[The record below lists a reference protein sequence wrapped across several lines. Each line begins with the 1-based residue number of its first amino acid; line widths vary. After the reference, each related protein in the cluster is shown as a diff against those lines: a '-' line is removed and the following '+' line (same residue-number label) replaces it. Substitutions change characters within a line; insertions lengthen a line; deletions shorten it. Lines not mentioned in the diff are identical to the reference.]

1 MADAMKHKDEPNV
14 KIVWYEDMVRDLGA
28 AIADLG
34 EFTGHKVPED
44 KLAGL
49 LDHMH
54 IDNFRNN
61 DAVNLKPPP
70 GAAPEEVRAKWNFV
84 RKGKVGDGKGH
95 FTDPAAE
102 AKFDAWVEANNKDGE
117 GKPIGYTAGGK

>member
-1 MADAMKHKDEPNV
+1 MAEALKQKDNPNV
-14 KIVWYEDMVRDLGA
+14 KIVWYEDMVRDLSKT
-28 AIADLG
+28 IADLG
-34 EFTGHKVPED
+34 EFTGHRVPED

-61 DAVNLKPPP
+61 DAGSLKPPP

-95 FTDPAAE
+95 FTDSGVE
-102 AKFDAWVEANNKDGE
+102 AKFDAWVEANNKDADGQ
-117 GKPIGYTAGGK
+117 PIGYTAAK